1 MFLKGQTIERRT
13 FVALKH
19 TSIQHF
25 RNHHIRHS
33 FSSDLTAGII
43 VAILFIPQSMAYAN
57 LAGVNPVYGLYAAIT
72 SLLIYTLIGS
82 SKFLSVGPTSII
94 SLIAFAGVFTIAKP
108 QSLHFFE
115 AMVQLTFLVGI
126 IQILLGIFHV
136 GKLFNYIPKH
146 VINGFI
152 SAAAVIIIIHQ
163 IDVLLG
169 IERITQTNVLNYM
182 SELITNLPSI
192 HPVTSLIGIGSIIIL
207 ITLKK
212 TTSISPGP
220 LILVFLFPIINKMFL
235 LPYHTAIVGFI
246 PNGVPEFI
254 LPKINLEDMKAL
266 IPTAFIIA
274 FISFLESYAIAH
286 SIAEKE
292 KQLVHPNRELTALG
306 SANISSA
313 FVGSIPV
320 AGALSRTAVNYQS
333 GAKTKLA
340 NIISMFMILTTLL
353 FFTSIFYYLPLA
365 TLAAVIIVSV
375 YPLINL
381 KRIIILIK
389 YKPLDGLS
397 LLITF
402 ICTLFVGMIQGFI
415 IGLTLA
421 TISSLIQLNRV
432 KN

>member
-1 MFLKGQTIERRT
+1 
-13 FVALKH
+13 
-19 TSIQHF
+19 
-25 RNHHIRHS
+25 
-33 FSSDLTAGII
+33 
-43 VAILFIPQSMAYAN
+43 
-57 LAGVNPVYGLYAAIT
+57 
-72 SLLIYTLIGS
+72 
-82 SKFLSVGPTSII
+82 
-94 SLIAFAGVFTIAKP
+94 
-108 QSLHFFE
+108 
-115 AMVQLTFLVGI
+115 I

-146 VINGFI
+146 VISGFI
-152 SAAAVIIIIHQ
+152 SAAAVIIILHQ

-182 SELITNLPSI
+182 SKLFTNLPSI

-207 ITLKK
+207 IILKR

-220 LILVFLFPIINKMFL
+220 ILLVFLFPIINKMFL

-292 KQLVHPNRELTALG
+292 NQLIHPNREMTALG

-333 GAKTKLA
+333 GAQTKLA

-375 YPLINL
+375 YPLINF
-381 KRIIILIK
+381 KRMIILLK
-389 YKPLDGLS
+389 NKPLDGFS

>member
-1 MFLKGQTIERRT
+1 
-13 FVALKH
+13 
-19 TSIQHF
+19 
-25 RNHHIRHS
+25 
-33 FSSDLTAGII
+33 
-43 VAILFIPQSMAYAN
+43 
-57 LAGVNPVYGLYAAIT
+57 
-72 SLLIYTLIGS
+72 
-82 SKFLSVGPTSII
+82 
-94 SLIAFAGVFTIAKP
+94 
-108 QSLHFFE
+108 
-115 AMVQLTFLVGI
+115 
-126 IQILLGIFHV
+126 
-136 GKLFNYIPKH
+136 
-146 VINGFI
+146 
-152 SAAAVIIIIHQ
+152 
-163 IDVLLG
+163 
-169 IERITQTNVLNYM
+169 
-182 SELITNLPSI
+182 
-192 HPVTSLIGIGSIIIL
+192 
-207 ITLKK
+207 
-212 TTSISPGP
+212 
-220 LILVFLFPIINKMFL
+220 MFL

-292 KQLVHPNRELTALG
+292 NQLIHPNREMTALG

-333 GAKTKLA
+333 GAQTKLA

-375 YPLINL
+375 YPLINF
-381 KRIIILIK
+381 KRMIILLK
-389 YKPLDGLS
+389 NKPLDGFS